1 MRIITSVLNGPMG
14 RRLIN
19 IGHMLT
25 GNFVNLGVMLISVA
39 IAARGLGPEKWGSM
53 VIVLAL
59 ASTIERL
66 IRFESWQ
73 PLIKF
78 AAEEENEADPVR
90 MARLYGYGL
99 LLDITTATLSA
110 FLLICI
116 AAAIAPALGI
126 KGVPL
131 DVAAIYAVAML
142 FRVVGAPGAALRLDG
157 RFREVAYSQILS
169 NILRAILAVFCLLV
183 GAGVIGFILAWT
195 VAEVFN
201 SLLFL
206 WLGYKALK
214 RQNIPSPLS
223 VSLRGLRKDF
233 PTFLSFAWTVNLS
246 TTLRTLTHEAD
257 ELLVG
262 ALAGHGAVGM
272 YNLAKRVAKL
282 GQQIGAQIQTVLYP
296 ELARMWQSG
305 NYGTFRSTIFNTQLL
320 LSGTGVV
327 IAFITWFFGEWLL
340 RLGPGEE
347 YVAAF
352 PLLMSQVI
360 AVLFIMHSI
369 PAKSALLSMGQ
380 PKRVL
385 QIFALSTVLFY
396 AIAVPGVSY
405 FGPAGASAAHIA
417 LAVVTAILL
426 DIAWITH
433 SKVRPNADPRSVEQM
448 PAE

>member
-1 MRIITSVLNGPMG
+1 MRLIASVLNGPMG

-99 LLDITTATLSA
+99 LLDITTAVLSA
-110 FLLICI
+110 CLLISI
-116 AAAIAPALGI
+116 AAIFAT
-126 KGVPL
+126 VPL
-131 DVAAIYAVAML
+131 EVAAIYALAML
-142 FRVVGAPGAALRLDG
+142 CRVVGAPGAALRLDG

-169 NILRAILAVFCLLV
+169 NILRALLAVFCLWI
-183 GAGVIGFILAWT
+183 GAGIIGFILAWT

-206 WLGYKALK
+206 WLGHKALK

-233 PTFLSFAWTVNLS
+233 PDFLSFAWTVNLS

-282 GQQIGAQIQTVLYP
+282 GQQIGAQVQTVLYP

-305 NYGTFRSTIFNTQLL
+305 NQTTFRSTIFNTQLL

-327 IAFITWFFGEWLL
+327 IAVLTWFLGEWVL
-340 RLGPGEE
+340 RIGPGAE

-385 QIFALSTVLFY
+385 QIFALSTMIFY
-396 AIAVPGVSY
+396 VIAVPGVTY

-426 DIAWITH
+426 DIAWISH
-433 SKVRPNADPRSVEQM
+433 SKHRSSADRQTAEQM

>member
-1 MRIITSVLNGPMG
+1 MRIVASVLNGPMG

-78 AAEEENEADPVR
+78 AAEEESDANPVR

-99 LLDITTATLSA
+99 LLDITTATLSSI
-110 FLLICI
+110 LLICI
-116 AAAIAPALGI
+116 SAIFAP
-126 KGVPL
+126 VPL
-131 DVAAIYAVAML
+131 DVAAIYALAML
-142 FRVVGAPGAALRLDG
+142 CRIVGAPGAALRLDG

-169 NILRAILAVFCLLV
+169 NILRAFLAAFCLWI

-214 RQNIPSPLS
+214 RQNIPSPFS

-233 PTFLSFAWTVNLS
+233 PDFLSFAWTVNLS

-282 GQQIGAQIQTVLYP
+282 GQQMGAQVQTVLYP

-305 NYGTFRSTIFNTQLL
+305 NYATFRSTIFNTQLL
-320 LSGTGVV
+320 LSGTGTV
-327 IAFITWFFGEWLL
+327 IAIITWFFGEWLL
-340 RLGPGEE
+340 RIGPGAQ

-385 QIFALSTVLFY
+385 QIFALSTVIFY
-396 AIAVPGVSY
+396 AIAVPGVLY
-405 FGPAGASAAHIA
+405 FGPAGASAAHIS

-426 DIAWITH
+426 DIAWVTH
-433 SKVRPNADPRSVEQM
+433 SKLRSAAGQRAVEQM

>member
-14 RRLIN
+14 RRFIN

-110 FLLICI
+110 ILLISI
-116 AAAIAPALGI
+116 SAIFAP
-126 KGVPL
+126 VPL
-131 DVAAIYAVAML
+131 DVASIYALAML

-169 NILRAILAVFCLLV
+169 NILRAILAVSCLLM

-233 PTFLSFAWTVNLS
+233 PDFLSFAWTVNLS

-282 GQQIGAQIQTVLYP
+282 GQQIGIQVQTVLYP

-320 LSGTGVV
+320 LSGTGAV
-327 IAFITWFFGEWLL
+327 IALITWFFGEWLL
-340 RLGPGEE
+340 RIGPGAE

-360 AVLFIMHSI
+360 AVLFIMHST
-369 PAKSALLSMGQ
+369 PAKSGLLSMGQ

-385 QIFALSTVLFY
+385 QIFALSTVIFY

-405 FGPAGASAAHIA
+405 FGPAGASAAHIV

-426 DIAWITH
+426 DIACVTH
-433 SKVRPNADPRSVEQM
+433 SKLRLDTDRRTAEQM